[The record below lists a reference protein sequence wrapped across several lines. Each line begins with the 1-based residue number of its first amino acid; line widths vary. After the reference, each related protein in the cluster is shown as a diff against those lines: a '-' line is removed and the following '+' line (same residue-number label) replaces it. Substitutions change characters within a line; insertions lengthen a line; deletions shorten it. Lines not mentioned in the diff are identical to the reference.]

1 MKIILAEE
9 IAARPKRRVLVFMFT
24 KVTAACQL
32 IILSGRGKTR
42 KAGREGM
49 DI

>member
-1 MKIILAEE
+1 VKMILAEDV
-9 IAARPKRRVLVFMFT
+9 AAKAKRRVLVFMFT

-32 IILSGRGKTR
+32 IILSKEEKRGKQ
-42 KAGREGM
+42 GEGM

>member
-1 MKIILAEE
+1 VKIILAEE

-32 IILSGRGKTR
+32 IILSKEEKRGKQ
-42 KAGREGM
+42 GEGM

>member
-32 IILSGRGKTR
+32 IILSKEEKRGKQ
-42 KAGREGM
+42 GEGM

>member
-1 MKIILAEE
+1 MKITLAEE

-32 IILSGRGKTR
+32 IILSKEEKRGKQ
-42 KAGREGM
+42 GEGM